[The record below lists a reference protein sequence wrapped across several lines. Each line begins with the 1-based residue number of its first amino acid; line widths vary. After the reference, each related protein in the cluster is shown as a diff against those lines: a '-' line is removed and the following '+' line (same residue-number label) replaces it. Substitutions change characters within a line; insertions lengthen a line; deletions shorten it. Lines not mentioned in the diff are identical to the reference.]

1 MLYRKTEEFDSF
13 LCVADKCPET
23 CCAGW
28 QIMIDEDS
36 LDYYGEVEGEF
47 GTRLRNSIDWQEGCF
62 YQNAGRCAFLNDKN
76 LCDLYTALGEN
87 ALCETCTR
95 YPRHVEE
102 FDGVREWSLSL
113 SCPIVAQQILTR
125 TDKAQIIEYE
135 TDEEEDIDE
144 FEDFDIL
151 MYTQLE
157 DARDVCVRI
166 LQDRNLT
173 IQQRMEVLMR
183 FATELQAC
191 ITEERY
197 NELQDVTEKFS
208 DIDYGSR
215 QDFASYL
222 PWDEE
227 EKRALFQIVDSL
239 ERLREDW
246 DEVLDEM
253 YETLYAEDGSSTE
266 NTDSDIMETTTDE
279 APGANSFEE
288 GAWTEF
294 DPEIMSEQ
302 LLFFFVFTY
311 FNGAVYDDM
320 IYSKMALAVYSTA
333 FIRELW
339 KAAYLQKKDTLSTA
353 EMVRLAY
360 RYAREIEHSDE
371 NLNQL
376 EDIFMER
383 IVDN

>member
-13 LCVADKCPET
+13 ICVADKCPET

-36 LDYYGEVEGEF
+36 LGYYGEVEGEF

-62 YQNAGRCAFLNDKN
+62 YQNAGRCAFLNEKN
-76 LCDLYTALGEN
+76 LCDLYTALGED

-173 IQQRMEVLMR
+173 VQQRMEVLMC

-227 EKRALFQIVDSL
+227 EKRALFQIIDSL

-246 DEVLDEM
+246 DEVLDGM
-253 YETLYAEDGSSTE
+253 YETLYAGEE
-266 NTDSDIMETTTDE
+266 ETSMPE
-279 APGANSFEE
+279 Q
-288 GAWTEF
+288 WTEF

-302 LLFFFVFTY
+302 LLFFFIFTY

-320 IYSKMALAVYSTA
+320 IYSKMALAVYSTS

-339 KAAYLQKKDTLSTA
+339 QAAYLQKGEPVSTQ

-360 RYAREIEHSDE
+360 RYAREIEHSDQ

>member
-13 LCVADKCPET
+13 ICVADKCPET

-28 QIMIDEDS
+28 QIMIDDDS

-62 YQNAGRCAFLNDKN
+62 YQNAGRCAFLNEKN
-76 LCDLYTALGEN
+76 LCDLYTALGED

-113 SCPIVAQQILTR
+113 SCPIVAEKILTR
-125 TDKAQIIEYE
+125 TDKAKIIEYE

-173 IQQRMEVLMR
+173 VQHRMEALMR

-197 NELQDVTEKFS
+197 NELQEVTERFS
-208 DIDYGSR
+208 NIDYGSR
-215 QDFASYL
+215 QDFAPYL

-246 DEVLDEM
+246 DEVLEGM
-253 YETLYAEDGSSTE
+253 YETLYAE
-266 NTDSDIMETTTDE
+266 
-279 APGANSFEE
+279 EE
-288 GAWTEF
+288 DASIPTKWTEF

-339 KAAYLQKKDTLSTA
+339 KAAYLQKGDILSTA

-360 RYAREIEHSDE
+360 RYAREIEHSDQ
-371 NLNQL
+371 NLNAL

-383 IVDN
+383 IIDN